1 MAKDLIVRFLSRT
14 LKIKPGE
21 LKISLLL
28 FFYLFL
34 VTAPYNIIKPLRNAS
49 FLDELGYIKLPFAY
63 LLTAVVIG
71 FVVAFHSKIQ
81 VKISRYLLI
90 TFSLLFFFISSL
102 IFRIFSDHA
111 GAGLPIVFWV
121 WANIFII
128 VLNTQF
134 WIMVNDILNPREFKR
149 LSGFFISGGIL
160 GGIVGGGLA
169 GLLAKASVDYDL
181 LFLVAGLLI
190 LCGFMVYLISR
201 WQKKREPIE
210 LKEQKNQEKKSEI
223 LFKPGFRD
231 SFNTVMKHKYLR
243 LIAFIVILTLVV
255 STLIDFQFQTVVDVS
270 KKEGLTSFF
279 GYFYSGLMIFAFFLS
294 LLMTSNLF
302 QRYGVRI
309 TLLLYPLI
317 LLLCFL
323 GIGVAANL
331 LLAILIK
338 GNDKSLSYSINQ
350 SAREL
355 LYIPVSPDLKY
366 KAIVFIDMF
375 VNRFSKGIGGLILI
389 PIIALNFSSYEPYIR
404 IVSAVASALI
414 VGWIV
419 LTLKAS
425 REYISSVKQKISR
438 RWERGDHVVATELDM
453 DFTKLIF
460 DTLESK
466 GRSIDLYA
474 MHLFDLMKQGKLTP
488 ELKDLI
494 DYEYEDVKAPSL
506 GTFFEVDRT
515 PMIQVS
521 DAPIREDL
529 LKKNI
534 EEIVS
539 LDVYQHV
546 MAEYIDKLLTDKG
559 KEAEVAKMEVAK
571 SIGFLDP
578 DSPLVKRVEDLL
590 QDHSPDVVKYAIESV
605 AKLKKREYVP
615 VLAQKLSEP
624 LIREDAASAL
634 EKYGIK
640 IVGTLADYLGDQE
653 EDIELRKAVTS
664 VLARIGSQEAAD
676 FIQWEIRE
684 GNMDL
689 NTELIDALDRI
700 RSANPEIEFSNEI
713 IVRKTR
719 QEIMAYYKLFI
730 EFAEK
735 DLGGENQER
744 CEILCKKMAL
754 TKMNIFKLLGLIYPH
769 EDMVKAYQNIQTGTK
784 DAVAYAVELLDNT
797 LQKEIKEAILPMV
810 EDLSKE
816 ERLKTCLVLQ
826 KNMPEF

>member
-1 MAKDLIVRFLSRT
+1 MAKDLIFRIFSRIV
-14 LKIKPGE
+14 KIKPGE

-49 FLDELGYIKLPFAY
+49 FLDEPGYMELPFAY

-90 TFSLLFFFISSL
+90 TLSLAFFLFSCLVFQLLSGYQWS
-102 IFRIFSDHA
+102 
-111 GAGLPIVFWV
+111 GLPYVFWV

-169 GLLAKASVDYDL
+169 GILAKTSVDFDL

-190 LCGFMVYLISR
+190 LCGCVVYLISR
-201 WQKKREPIE
+201 WQKKFQPVGRGDKKKIP
-210 LKEQKNQEKKSEI
+210 EKPEVLS
-223 LFKPGFRD
+223 KPGFRD
-231 SFNTVMKHKYLR
+231 SFNTVMKHTYLR
-243 LIAFIVILTLVV
+243 LIATIVIITLVV
-255 STLIDFQFQTVVDVS
+255 STLIDFQFQTVVNVS

-279 GYFYSGLMIFAFFLS
+279 GYFYSGLMVFAFFLS

-323 GIGVAANL
+323 GIGVAATL
-331 LLAILIK
+331 VLAILIK

-366 KAIVFIDMF
+366 KAMVFIDMF
-375 VNRFSKGIGGLILI
+375 VNRFSKGIGGVILI
-389 PIIALNFSSYEPYIR
+389 PIIALNFSSHQPYIR

-425 REYISSVKQKISR
+425 REYISSVKQKISK
-438 RWERGDHVVATELDM
+438 RWERGDQVVTAELDV

-466 GRSIDLYA
+466 DRSQDLYA
-474 MHLFDLMKQGKLTP
+474 MHLFDLIKQGKFTP
-488 ELKDLI
+488 ELKKLM
-494 DYEYEDVKAPSL
+494 DYDSEDVKTSSL
-506 GTFFEVDRT
+506 GIFFEVDPT

-521 DAPIREDL
+521 DAPAQDET
-529 LKKNI
+529 LKKDI
-534 EEIVS
+534 EEIMS
-539 LDVYQHV
+539 LDVYQEV
-546 MAEYIDKLLTDKG
+546 VTEYVDKVLAEEG
-559 KEAEVAKMEVAK
+559 REVEVAKMEVAK
-571 SIGFLDP
+571 SIGFLNP
-578 DSPLVKRVEDLL
+578 DSPLVRRLEELL
-590 QDHSPDVVKYAIESV
+590 RDASPDVIKYAIESA
-605 AKLKKREYVP
+605 AKLRKKEYVP
-615 VLAQKLSEP
+615 LLAQKLSDP
-624 LIREDAASAL
+624 MIREDAASAL
-634 EKYGIK
+634 EKYGVR
-640 IVGTLADYLGDQE
+640 IVGTLADYLGDRE
-653 EDIELRKAVTS
+653 EDIELRKAAAS

-676 FIQWEIRE
+676 FIQWEMRE
-684 GNMDL
+684 GSVDIK
-689 NTELIDALDRI
+689 TELVDALDRI
-700 RSANPEIEFSNEI
+700 RSSNPEIEFSHRI
-713 IVRKTR
+713 IRKATR
-719 QEIMAYYKLFI
+719 QEIRAYYMYFI
-730 EFAEK
+730 EFADK
-735 DLGGENQER
+735 DAEGENEEL
-744 CEILCKKMAL
+744 CEALGRRMARTL
-754 TKMNIFKLLGLIYPH
+754 ANIFKLLGLLYPH

-784 DAVAYAVELLDNT
+784 DSVAYAVELLDNT
-797 LQKEIKEAILPMV
+797 LQKEIREAVLPIV
-810 EDLSKE
+810 EDLSRE
-816 ERLKTCLVLQ
+816 ERLKACLILQ
-826 KNMPEF
+826 KNLPDF